1 MLKFFRWHF
10 LMGLVVLIIVVSIG
24 SIVLSYFIPAP
35 PTTITIGTAFKGGA
49 YEYFGNRY
57 KAILARSHVEL
68 TVRLTQGAGE
78 NLGLLQ
84 DKNSDVHVGIVGG
97 GASNSKLS
105 PDVLSLG
112 RMNYQPFWI
121 FYRSTEV
128 WPDLTYLKGK
138 RVAVGH
144 SVAAPGL

>member
-10 LMGLVVLIIVVSIG
+10 LMGLVGLVFIGSIG
-24 SIVLSYFIPAP
+24 SLVLSYFIPAP
-35 PTTITIGTAFKGGA
+35 PTKITIGTAFKGGA

-57 KAILARSHVEL
+57 RAILARSHVEL

-78 NLGLLQ
+78 NLSLLK
-84 DKNSDVHVGIVGG
+84 DKSSDVQVGIVGG
-97 GASNSKLS
+97 GASSSKLS

-112 RMNYQPFWI
+112 RMNYQPFWV

-128 WPDLTYLKGK
+128 WPDLASLRGK
-138 RVAVGH
+138 RVALGR
-144 SVAAPGL
+144 SAAALGL